1 MTWMRRSL
9 AVLCLALAG
18 CSTTQIYPTLQE
30 QRISLRAG
38 DLEAAGLAF
47 ITPSTVTGQEQ
58 EKQAVALSFADT
70 MQRVRPAVRVTTL
83 AETLGAVNK
92 AGLADA
98 YRKMYDDYRDTGL
111 FDGAVLKRVGAAT
124 GARYIAQ
131 LKLQRFEQ
139 GAKDR
144 FGLFGMRI
152 VETKFAHL
160 RLFLQVWD
168 STEGSIAWEGVL
180 ELRIAQDTTTEEPV
194 MQRTILERTA
204 RDLVARLP

>member
-1 MTWMRRSL
+1 MTWMRQSL

-58 EKQAVALSFADT
+58 EKQAVALSFADI
-70 MQRVRPAVRVTTL
+70 MKRERPAVRVTTL

-92 AGLADA
+92 AGLADT

-152 VETKFAHL
+152 VETKYAHL

-168 STEGSIAWEGVL
+168 SADGSIAWEGVL
-180 ELRIAQDTTTEEPV
+180 ELRIAQDTMTEEPV

>member
-1 MTWMRRSL
+1 MRRAL
-9 AVLCLALAG
+9 ALLCLALAG

-30 QRISLRAG
+30 QSISLRPG
-38 DLEAAGLAF
+38 DLEAAGVAF

-58 EKQAVALSFADT
+58 EKQAVALAFADVLKHDRPGI
-70 MQRVRPAVRVTTL
+70 RVSTL

-92 AGLADA
+92 AGLADS
-98 YRKMYDDYRDTGL
+98 YRRMYDDQRDTSL
-111 FDGAVLKRVGAAT
+111 FSGDMLKHVGTAT

-144 FGLFGMRI
+144 FGIFGLRV
-152 VETKFAHL
+152 VETKYAHI

-168 STEGSIAWEGVL
+168 SQTGGIAWEGVQ
-180 ELRIAQDTTTEEPV
+180 EMRHSHDTTSEEPV
-194 MQRTILERTA
+194 MQRTVLERTA

>member
-1 MTWMRRSL
+1 MKRL
-9 AVLCLALAG
+9 LGVLCIALAG

-144 FGLFGMRI
+144 FGVFGLRI

-168 STEGSIAWEGVL
+168 STDGSIAWEGVL
-180 ELRIAQDTTTEEPV
+180 ELRIAQDTMTEEPV

>member
-1 MTWMRRSL
+1 MRSVL

-30 QRISLRAG
+30 QTISLRPG
-38 DLEAAGLAF
+38 ELEAAGLAF

-58 EKQAVALSFADT
+58 EKQAVALSFAEVVK
-70 MQRVRPAVRVTTL
+70 RERPALRVTTL

-98 YRKMYDDYRDTGL
+98 YKRMYDDYRDTGL
-111 FDGAVLKRVGAAT
+111 FSGEVLKRVGVAT

-144 FGLFGMRI
+144 FGILGVRI
-152 VETKFAHL
+152 VETKYAHL
-160 RLFLQVWD
+160 RLFLQIWD
-168 STEGSIAWEGVL
+168 SADGSIAWEGVQ
-180 ELRIAQDTTTEEPV
+180 EIRISEDTATEEPV
-194 MQRTILERTA
+194 MQRTVLERTA